1 MILVTRFNGSRFYIN
16 AERILSIEATPDT
29 VITLQDNIKLIVK
42 DKPEEIV
49 KQVIEYQRLIHNPQM
64 QIDSGA

>member
-1 MILVTRFNGSRFYIN
+1 MIQVTRFNGSRFFIN
-16 AERILSIEATPDT
+16 AERILSIESTPDT

-49 KQVIEYQRLIHNPQM
+49 KQVIEYQRLIHNPQLELHL
-64 QIDSGA
+64 GE

>member
-1 MILVTRFNGSRFYIN
+1 MILVTRFNGSRFYVN

-42 DKPEEIV
+42 EKPEEIV

-64 QIDSGA
+64 QIDLGA

>member
-29 VITLQDNIKLIVK
+29 VITLQENIKLIVK
-42 DKPEEIV
+42 EKPEEIV
-49 KQVIEYQRLIHNPQM
+49 KQDRKSVV
-64 QIDSGA
+64 